1 MHLEDTYE
9 VKIIRLNNEGLGVAL
24 VDKFVVFVKNALVNE
39 IVKIK
44 ITEVNDNYA
53 KADVINYIETSSN
66 RVTPACPFYEK
77 CGGCNL
83 MHMNYE
89 SQISFK
95 KDKVKSIFK
104 KISNIDIDIKDIIY
118 DKEYNYRNKVT
129 LKVKNDKIGLYR
141 EKTNDVINVDK
152 CLLLDNKIN
161 DELIKLELFIHRYK
175 NNNISEIMIRV
186 INDKIML
193 SLDTINKEVR
203 DSFINNFD
211 HVESIYINNKLV
223 YGNEFL
229 KENIN
234 GLEFNISPKSFF
246 QVNKNIMTKMYDKA
260 ISYIKGGT
268 TLDLYSGTGTLSM
281 LASKT
286 SDEVIGIEVVK
297 DAVKDANNNIELN
310 NIKNVSFICDKVENK
325 IDELK
330 NKKIDNII
338 MDPPRSGSDK
348 KSLNSIL
355 EIEPKQIIYI
365 SCNPV
370 TLARDYNTLKEK
382 YNIKEIT
389 LFDMFPNTYHIES
402 LMVLERK

>member
-1 MHLEDTYE
+1 MHLEDTLE
-9 VKIIRLNNEGLGVAL
+9 AKIIRLNNEGLGVAL
-24 VDKFVVFVKNALVNE
+24 VDKFVVFVKNALVDE
-39 IVKIK
+39 IVKIR

-53 KADVINYIETSSN
+53 KADVINYIETSSD
-66 RVTPACPFYEK
+66 RVIPSCPFYEK

-104 KISNIDIDIKDIIY
+104 KISNIDINIKDIIY

-141 EKTNDVINVDK
+141 EKTNDIINVDK

-193 SLDTINKEVR
+193 SLGTINKEVR

-229 KENIN
+229 KENIYD
-234 GLEFNISPKSFF
+234 LEFNISPKSFF

-297 DAVKDANNNIELN
+297 DAVRDANNNIELN
-310 NIKNVSFICDKVENK
+310 IIKNVSFICDKVENK

-382 YNIKEIT
+382 YDIKEIT